1 VKDLTW
7 QGREKMDNVESA
19 IQTRRTAKK
28 QSTAMEAELLKLGN
42 TIVTKFHVL
51 MRISQIYDSKNTAL
65 EQFVQESL
73 QTINQWIKMQ
83 GVLSI
88 LVDNELFLNGERLR
102 YSVEGFTSFKYLL
115 THWRKKRIGEVV
127 LKSPVDETTLKE
139 FIYGLMSLEDGREN
153 NAELFSELLAN
164 RGITSIEVNP
174 LEVLEGEEDAITYYL
189 VDQQKV
195 AQRVFFETI
204 GTMKEV
210 ITNIKGKQYAD
221 VRKLKRLAQK
231 AVHLIVEDES
241 IMLGMATIKNYD
253 EYTFNHSVNVAIYA
267 LAIGKRLGFSRKIM
281 TELGITALLHDI
293 GKSKIPREVLT
304 KAGPLDEGEWGMMKK
319 HPLLGVEIALN
330 LKQLGEINP
339 RMVIGIFDHHLNNDL
354 SGYPKLFRKKELGLF
369 GRIIQI
375 ADSYDAMT
383 TAKIY
388 KKNPYTP
395 EQSLAIMLRERV
407 IHFDPLLLKILIGV
421 VGIYPIGSLVLLD
434 THELGIIYKPNPDP
448 KWMDRPRVILVEWHE
463 KKDVKKELVDLT
475 ETDSQNHFKRTITKT
490 LDPNKYHIDIA
501 KYFLPS

>member
-1 VKDLTW
+1 
-7 QGREKMDNVESA
+7 MNNVEEAVPTPRPSKKPSA
-19 IQTRRTAKK
+19 T
-28 QSTAMEAELLKLGN
+28 MEMELLKLGN
-42 TIVTKFHVL
+42 NLITKFHVL

-65 EQFVQESL
+65 GQFVQESL
-73 QTINQWIKMQ
+73 QTVNQWIKRE
-83 GVLSI
+83 GILSI
-88 LVDNELFLNGERLR
+88 LVDNELYLNGERLR

-115 THWRKKRIGEVV
+115 THWRKKRIGEVIFKN
-127 LKSPVDETTLKE
+127 LVDETTLKE
-139 FIYGLMSLEDGREN
+139 FIYGLMNLEDGGEN
-153 NAELFSELLAN
+153 NAALLGELLMK
-164 RGITSIEVNP
+164 RGIHWIEIHP
-174 LEVLEGEEDAITYYL
+174 LEILEGDDEAITYYL

-195 AQRVFFETI
+195 AQKVFFETI

-210 ITNIKGKQYAD
+210 ITSIKGKQHAD

-241 IMLGMATIKNYD
+241 ILLGMATIKNYD

-319 HPLLGVEIALN
+319 HPLLGVEVALN

-354 SGYPKLFRKKELGLF
+354 SGYPKLFRKKKLGLF

-375 ADSYDAMT
+375 VDSYDAMT
-383 TAKIY
+383 TARIY
-388 KKNPYTP
+388 KKHPYTP
-395 EQSLAIMLRERV
+395 EQTLAIMLRERV
-407 IHFDPLLLKILIGV
+407 VHFDPILLKILIGV

-434 THELGIIYKPNPDP
+434 THELGIVYKPNPDP
-448 KWMDRPRVILVEWHE
+448 KWMDRPRVILVELQG
-463 KKDVKKELVDLT
+463 KRDLKKELVDLA
-475 ETDSQNHFKRTITKT
+475 EMDGQGRFKRSIIKS

-501 KYFLPS
+501 KYFLPSSPGITSPNR